1 MILSEIQDELY
12 GQVKFIFQPGEEIG
26 EGASALIQ
34 KDKILEN
41 VDMAFVAHGW
51 PSIES
56 GKIGI
61 ARRYAKFTERV
72 MIAT

>member
-41 VDMAFVAHGW
+41 VDMAFAAHGW